1 MKAGVLALA
10 ILLIAPGCSAKAD
23 VPAGSREPSEIATS
37 LPQRPEGPVLDEA
50 HIIPDD
56 AEAMLDKQLRDLWE
70 RNHTA
75 LVVVSVNSLG
85 GDTIEHFSLQLANA
99 WGIGDARDLR
109 GLLVLVAPNER
120 QVRIEV
126 SCGLENVITDV
137 FAGQVIRE
145 RMIPRFKHGNLSE
158 GTLAGVDA
166 LIEKLDA
173 SANPPPVSASCRSK
187 MKEAA

>member
-1 MKAGVLALA
+1 MKASVLALA
-10 ILLIAPGCSAKAD
+10 ILLISPGCSAEAD
-23 VPAGSREPSEIATS
+23 VLAGSKEPAGIVAN
-37 LPQRPEGPVLDEA
+37 LPQRPDSPVLDEA
-50 HIIPDD
+50 DIIPADS
-56 AEAMLDKQLRDLWE
+56 EMILSNRLRELWE

-75 LVVVSVNSLG
+75 LVVVSVKSLG
-85 GDTIEHFSLQLANA
+85 GDSIEHFSLQLAES
-99 WGIGDARDLR
+99 WEIGDARNLK

-137 FAGQVIRE
+137 FAGRVIRE
-145 RMIPRFKHGNLSE
+145 RMIPRFKDGNLTE

-173 SANPPPVSASCRSK
+173 SADPTLVSASCRSK

>member
-1 MKAGVLALA
+1 VKASALALA
-10 ILLIAPGCSAKAD
+10 ILLIAPGCSAEAD
-23 VPAGSREPSEIATS
+23 VPAGSKEPARTVAN
-37 LPQRPEGPVLDEA
+37 LPQRPDGPVLDEA
-50 HIIPDD
+50 DIIPADS
-56 AEAMLDKQLRDLWE
+56 EVILSNRLRELWE

-75 LVVVSVNSLG
+75 LVVVSVKSLG
-85 GDTIEHFSLQLANA
+85 GDSIEHFSLQLAES
-99 WGIGDARDLR
+99 WEIGDARNLR

-120 QVRIEV
+120 QARIEV

-137 FAGQVIRE
+137 FAGRVIRE
-145 RMIPRFKHGNLSE
+145 RMIPRFKDGNLNE

-173 SANPPPVSASCRSK
+173 STGPALASASCRSK